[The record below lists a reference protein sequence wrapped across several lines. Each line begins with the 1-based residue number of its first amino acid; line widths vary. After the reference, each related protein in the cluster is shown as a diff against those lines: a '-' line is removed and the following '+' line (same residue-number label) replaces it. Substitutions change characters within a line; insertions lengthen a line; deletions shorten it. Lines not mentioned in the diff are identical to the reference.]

1 MGKWSNRIN
10 GITTERIG
18 MYDPNYDPDLVNLLF
33 CFSQMDEKS
42 EDWGALTSKADQF
55 IRKDGEIRPEN
66 TARIERL
73 LNGWATGTNSP
84 LRGDGSNNP
93 DRLRF
98 SAPSYLF
105 RGYNAMKNY
114 FTSVGVNLEE
124 NMPKLSVQTKKCAEK
139 VEAISAMPA
148 SRIPSVE
155 GDLKEASALRTYIM
169 DEYET
174 AFCYGLN
181 TNQIKGKK
189 LKFADPY
196 QNESGPA
203 KDVLNRLDE
212 ACRGEIG
219 AVYDSIKD
227 SKKWYGKDSA
237 EYTGMMEAVK
247 AYKEASGKEKS
258 QENSA
263 EVKQTLE
270 KAMRECSQ
278 YLEKNDGVKFTAVGG
293 KRRDAV
299 KKMLDLMNQLPEAQ
313 SIKNKLEAEKQ
324 EREAQKAKP
333 EKKAEV
339 KRPEKKKEEP
349 KAKPEKKAEEKKVEE
364 KKAVKPAERV
374 QKQPAAAKPIAPK
387 PAGPVDKDEEWFR
400 MTDYLMKEMK
410 TRAGSSAAPDRE
422 FHKMDRVMEQ
432 YKGMTAKDQARV
444 RDMWVNKY
452 EMGEDTWKMLKE
464 RNGIKEKVSTNFNNL
479 KKVEEKEKPK
489 MSKMSQKAMEK
500 EVKEAVKEKKE
511 RSMSF

>member
-1 MGKWSNRIN
+1 MGKWNNRIS
-10 GITTERIG
+10 GIMTERIG
-18 MYDPNYDPDLVNLLF
+18 MYDPNYDPDLINLLF

-42 EDWGALTSKADQF
+42 EDWGELTSKADQF
-55 IRKDGEIRPEN
+55 IRKDGAVRPEN

-73 LNGWATGTNSP
+73 LNGWATGNNSP
-84 LRGDGSNNP
+84 LRGDYSNDP

-114 FTSVGVNLEE
+114 FSSLGVNLEE
-124 NMPKLSVQTKKCAEK
+124 NMPKLATQAKKCAEK

-148 SRIPSVE
+148 SSIPSVE
-155 GDLKEASALRTYIM
+155 GDLKEAAALRTYIM

-258 QENSA
+258 QENSV
-263 EVKQTLE
+263 EVKQKLE

-278 YLEKNDGVKFTAVGG
+278 YLEKNDGVKFTSVGG

-313 SIKNKLEAEKQ
+313 SIKDKMEAEKQ
-324 EREAQKAKP
+324 AREAQKADAA
-333 EKKAEV
+333 KKAEV
-339 KRPEKKKEEP
+339 KRPEKEKEEK

-364 KKAVKPAERV
+364 KKAVKPAGRV
-374 QKQPAAAKPIAPK
+374 QAKPAAKPAAPK

-400 MTDYLMKEMK
+400 MTDYLMKMMK
-410 TRAGSSAAPDRE
+410 TSAASVADPERE

-452 EMGEDTWKMLKE
+452 EMGEDTWKMLAE
-464 RNGIKEKVSTNFNNL
+464 RNGIKEKVSTSFKDL
-479 KKVEEKEKPK
+479 KKAEEKEKPK

-500 EVKEAVKEKKE
+500 DVKEAVKEKKE

>member
-203 KDVLNRLDE
+203 KGVLNRLDE